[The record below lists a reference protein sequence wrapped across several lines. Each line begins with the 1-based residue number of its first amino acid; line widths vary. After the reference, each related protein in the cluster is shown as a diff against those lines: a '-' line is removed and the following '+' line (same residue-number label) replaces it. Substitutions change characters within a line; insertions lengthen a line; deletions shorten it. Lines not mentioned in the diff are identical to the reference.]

1 MGTNP
6 PTERSNTMSQNLLPL
21 VMLRLAQV
29 ILRTGLSRSTIYSKL
44 DPNSTHYDSTFPK
57 QVRLG
62 RGSAVRFVE
71 AEVNSWLEQCVYS
84 SRVVSTKWQMQV
96 DRPVVVQSVLAA
108 ERCGQ

>member
-6 PTERSNTMSQNLLPL
+6 LTERSNTMAPQNQPAL

-44 DPNSTHYDSTFPK
+44 DSGSAHYDPTFPT

-62 RGSAVRFVE
+62 SGSAVRFIE
-71 AEVNSWLEQCVYS
+71 AEVNAWLEQCVRS
-84 SRVVSTKWQMQV
+84 ARSGKIKAVVPGTRSAGRREIEGPEV
-96 DRPVVVQSVLAA
+96 IA
-108 ERCGQ
+108 